1 MIILDTALKSKTA
14 ESQCQIIVYIVL
26 ILLVDESHNLLQV
39 VFGIQLRGCH
49 IQLHLLMMQESVC
62 IPIIESKRK
71 LSRGVQ
77 KAHLQNA
84 EYHH

>member
-49 IQLHLLMMQESVC
+49 IQLHLLMMQESVS
-62 IPIIESKRK
+62 IPIVKSKRK

-77 KAHLQNA
+77 KVYVTHQNT
-84 EYHH
+84 